1 MYSRISF
8 IFYNTCKYTFG
19 AGFVTQQAWA
29 RLVNKDKWIR
39 ITGTELRSQVF
50 QDKMDF
56 QNLENTL
63 FKY

>member
-1 MYSRISF
+1 MISF

-29 RLVNKDKWIR
+29 RLVNKKQMR

-56 QNLENTL
+56 QNLEKTL